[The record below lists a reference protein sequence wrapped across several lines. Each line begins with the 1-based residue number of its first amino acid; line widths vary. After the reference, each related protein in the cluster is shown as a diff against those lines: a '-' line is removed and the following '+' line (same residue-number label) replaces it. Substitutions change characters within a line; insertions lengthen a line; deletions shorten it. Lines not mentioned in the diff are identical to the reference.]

1 MTKDSGPLHITE
13 RDLELLAAIDV
24 HPLTAEQ
31 LLCLSRTFREPFS
44 QLRLLQ
50 RRLKRL
56 TDASFIRSWPFTT
69 TTGASPHYFKLS
81 RTGFRVVYGEHHALP
96 TRRYFEAIAPG
107 HHHHTRCLGDFLVHV
122 LIHAETGSATVRNF
136 TRENDVRIESDGLL
150 LFPDCTFQLA
160 LPTGQ
165 VFRYLVE
172 LDNGSERIRS
182 AINTESIE
190 RKIRGYDAY
199 QSRFD
204 ALDPLRPVVLF
215 ITTRSSER
223 TQHILEAAR
232 AVMTNPNRTVFLAA
246 ELRTFLAAADP
257 MNLVCLTDNRGRK
270 RGLLPSNIKPQ
281 SQPPAS
287 SSLSLALC

>member
-1 MTKDSGPLHITE
+1 MTTTSSLLHITD
-13 RDLELLAAIDV
+13 RDLELLAAIDF

-31 LLCLSRTFREPFS
+31 LLRLSGTFHEPFT

-56 TDASFIRSWPFTT
+56 SDAGFVRSRPFAT
-69 TTGASPHYFKLS
+69 TTGASPHYFKLT
-81 RTGFRVVYGEHHALP
+81 RMGFRALHGDQEPVP
-96 TRRYFEAIAPG
+96 TRRFFEEIAPG
-107 HHHHTRCLGDFLVHV
+107 HHHHTRCLGDFLVHTLV
-122 LIHAETGSATVRNF
+122 HAGLCGATLRNF
-136 TRENDVRIESDGLL
+136 TRENDVRIEADGLT

-160 LPTGQ
+160 LPSGQ

-223 TQHILEAAR
+223 TRHILDAAR
-232 AVMTNPNRTVFLAA
+232 QSMNNPNRTVFLAA
-246 ELRTFLAAADP
+246 ELRTFLNATDP
-257 MNLVCLTDNRGRK
+257 LRDVCLTDNRDRK
-270 RGLLPSNIKPQ
+270 RGLLPANVMRQTPVPK
-281 SQPPAS
+281 S